1 MGFERFKLKLIEPAL
16 FLYVLGLFFMI
27 PVEQQLVLRKV
38 CVAHYNHSYC
48 HTNANVQK
56 NHATENDLQERAAK
70 WDIYLNIARM
80 LPSIFATVSAICC
93 DKLSYCFFV
102 CI

>member
-1 MGFERFKLKLIEPAL
+1 MSIC
-16 FLYVLGLFFMI
+16 V
-27 PVEQQLVLRKV
+27 QV

-56 NHATENDLQERAAK
+56 DHATENILQERAAK

-80 LPSIFATVSAICC
+80 VPSIFATVSI
-93 DKLSYCFFV
+93 LLG
-102 CI
+102 